1 MIIHISGYCVS
12 YLSLIFN
19 SYVFFIHTHIA
30 RYKIILVLQRTY
42 VYFICHVKCK
52 QVKVTRVARE
62 VGDTVDGLSSCQ
74 PIFAREMTHRTHR
87 VDCDNSNNIVLFFVL
102 FFRRTYDVVRVAINI
117 ESVV

>member
-1 MIIHISGYCVS
+1 M
-12 YLSLIFN
+12 
-19 SYVFFIHTHIA
+19 FFYTHIL
-30 RYKIILVLQRTY
+30 RDIKLYSSYNVHMY

-62 VGDTVDGLSSCQ
+62 LGDTVDGLSSCQ

-87 VDCDNSNNIVLFFVL
+87 VDCDNSNDIVLFFVL